1 MSLNTTHGRMRS
13 ALGEHLIAMLVVA
26 IVVLG
31 MLTAYPALAAET
43 KVTGERAQQRVNMPL
58 IVASQLDD
66 QAASP
71 YSP

>member
-1 MSLNTTHGRMRS
+1 MSANTTQARVKS
-13 ALGEHLIAMLVVA
+13 ASGERLIAVLVVA

-31 MLTAYPALAAET
+31 ILTAYPALAAET
-43 KVTGERAQQRVNMPL
+43 KGTADRAQQRVNMPL
-58 IVASQLDD
+58 IVASQLDE